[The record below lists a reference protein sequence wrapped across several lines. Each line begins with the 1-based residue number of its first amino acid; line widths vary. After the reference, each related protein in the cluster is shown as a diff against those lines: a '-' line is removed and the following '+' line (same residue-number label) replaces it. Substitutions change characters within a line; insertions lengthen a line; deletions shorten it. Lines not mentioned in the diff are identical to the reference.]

1 MKKRMMRF
9 CCGVMAAG
17 LLFSGISSG
26 GAEGVIRNH
35 LLWNVTVAA
44 ETAVTVSNEN
54 EFLSALAQKQKNII
68 VTGSFS
74 VTGQTETNGQMIP
87 IEIPGAT
94 VITGNN
100 VGDITF
106 RGPIQIMGDGVVIRD
121 IQIGFS
127 SANTMNSVPHREIF
141 LAGHSLTLDNVK
153 TYLPG
158 GGDAGLGG
166 FAGTEKELLPT
177 VYAGG
182 YHSNTTVGTD
192 ASLTVTNANNKTMFQ
207 DIYLGH
213 EASAGQRTAYTGSA
227 KLELDAD
234 AKIRGIISAENTSLA
249 SLDFFG
255 DQKGYDAVT
264 LSELKGNDKTAM
276 TVKNCA
282 VLGVVTTGVKDIV
295 LDAGGRLQPKDET
308 AQLNNVTLK
317 NGGCLDLTQVMHA
330 LVKGSFIGSDDAAS
344 RGKLVLNK
352 DGYVQINGQ
361 ISGVT
366 QFQTVSHVIPGTIL
380 SGHPYI
386 ASENG
391 TAGSFVLS
399 DKDIKNNY
407 SLIRKNGTWTPYI
420 NYVPVERELGS
431 IEVKSYPKNVV
442 MNHIPTNIEDK
453 TGDSPYLNVI
463 WKDQDGEAY
472 TFYDVVN
479 YESFYEN
486 MVFIRSDYWN
496 SDDEEIQ
503 QKTDWINPIRLA
515 VDVDENEPDHYY
527 LTAYDKVQTGKYTL
541 LFCLEPVEGQLDTV
555 AEVKAAVKD
564 IVKAE
569 IEINFT
575 DQDIEPTPHVHTAGK
590 PVVEN
595 LVEAK
600 AGVEGSYDKVV
611 YCTTCHKEL
620 SREKVMIPALPEPDT
635 EKPGTEVPEP
645 DTEKPGTEVP
655 EPDTEKPGTE
665 VPEPDTE
672 KPGTEM
678 PEPDTEK
685 PGTEMPEPDTEKPQP
700 EHKHSYVLQKTTE
713 STCMAEGEKIYS
725 CACGDVYTEKI
736 AKKTHTPEKNLT
748 PAEPGSDGKIVTKC
762 SVCNTVLQ
770 QETIDAPKTIKLS
783 KARYIY
789 DGKSKKPVVN
799 VIDNKGQV
807 ISGDF
812 YKISYRNNKKIG
824 KATVTVRFQ
833 ENYTGTLKGAFE
845 ICPKGTSVTNIKSG
859 EKAFSLKWK
868 KQTSQTRG
876 YEIAYATDASFRKKS
891 TKTVVIKSNKTTS
904 KEVKGLKPG
913 KKYYV
918 KVRTYKEVKS
928 GSKKVKIY
936 SDWSKTKSVRI
947 KK

>member
-182 YHSNTTVGTD
+182 YHSNTAVGTN

-213 EASAGQRTAYTGSA
+213 EASAGQRTVYTGSA

-234 AKIRGIISAENTSLA
+234 AKIRGTVSAENTSLA
-249 SLDFFG
+249 SLDFLG
-255 DQKGYDAVT
+255 DQKGYDAIT
-264 LSELKGNDKTAM
+264 LSEIKGNDKTVM

-282 VLGVVTTGVKDIV
+282 VLGVVTTGVKDIL

-317 NGGCLDLTQVMHA
+317 NGGCLDLTQVLDA
-330 LVKGSFIGSDDAAS
+330 LVKGSFTGSNDAAS

-352 DGYVQINGQ
+352 DGHVQIDGQ

-380 SGHPYI
+380 SGHAYI

-399 DKDIKNNY
+399 DTAIKNNY
-407 SLIRKNGTWTPYI
+407 SLIHKNGTWTPYI

-442 MNHIPTNIEDK
+442 INHIPTNMEDK
-453 TGDSPYLNVI
+453 TGDRPYLNVI

-472 TFYDVVN
+472 TFDDVVN
-479 YESFYEN
+479 NESFYDN
-486 MVFIRSDYWN
+486 MVLIRSDYWN

-503 QKTDWINPIRLA
+503 QKTDWINPIRL
-515 VDVDENEPDHYY
+515 DVDENEPDHYY
-527 LTAYDKVQTGKYTL
+527 LIAYGKVQTGKYTL
-541 LFCLEPVEGQLDTV
+541 LFCLEPIEGQLDTV
-555 AEVKAAVKD
+555 ADVKAVVKD

-575 DQDIEPTPHVHTAGK
+575 DQDIEPMPHVHTEGK

-645 DTEKPGTEVP
+645 DTEKPGTE
-655 EPDTEKPGTE
+655 
-665 VPEPDTE
+665 
-672 KPGTEM
+672 
-678 PEPDTEK
+678 
-685 PGTEMPEPDTEKPQP
+685 MPEPDTEKPQL

-770 QETIDAPKTIKLS
+770 QETINAPKTIKLS

-807 ISGDF
+807 ISGSF
-812 YKISYRNNKKIG
+812 YKISYQKNKKIG

-833 ENYTGTLKGAFE
+833 GNYTGTLKGTFE

-868 KQTSQTRG
+868 KQTSQTSG
-876 YEIAYATDASFRKKS
+876 YEIAYAADVSFRKKS
-891 TKTVVIKSNKTTS
+891 TKTVVLKSNKTTS

>member
-182 YHSNTTVGTD
+182 YHSNTAVGTN

-213 EASAGQRTAYTGSA
+213 EASAGQRTVYTGSA

-234 AKIRGIISAENTSLA
+234 AKICGTISAENTSLA
-249 SLDFFG
+249 SLDFLG
-255 DQKGYDAVT
+255 DQKGYDAIT
-264 LSELKGNDKTAM
+264 LSEIKGNDKTVM

-308 AQLNNVTLK
+308 AQLNDVTLK
-317 NGGCLDLTQVMHA
+317 NGGCLDLTQVLEA
-330 LVKGSFIGSDDAAS
+330 LVKGSFTGSDNAAS

-352 DGYVQINGQ
+352 DGYVQIDGQ

-366 QFQTVSHVIPGTIL
+366 QFQTASHVTSGTIL
-380 SGHPYI
+380 SGHAYI

-399 DKDIKNNY
+399 DTAIKNNY
-407 SLIRKNGTWTPYI
+407 SLIHKNGTWTPYI

-442 MNHIPTNIEDK
+442 INHIPTNMEDK

-472 TFYDVVN
+472 TFDDVVN
-479 YESFYEN
+479 NESFYDN
-486 MVFIRSDYWN
+486 MVLIRSDYWN

-503 QKTDWINPIRLA
+503 QKTDWINPIRL
-515 VDVDENEPDHYY
+515 DVDENEPDHYY
-527 LTAYDKVQTGKYTL
+527 LIAYGKVQTGKYTL
-541 LFCLEPVEGQLDTV
+541 LFCLEPIEGQLDTV
-555 AEVKAAVKD
+555 ADVKAAVKD

-575 DQDIEPTPHVHTAGK
+575 DQDIEPMPHVHTAGK

-665 VPEPDTE
+665 
-672 KPGTEM
+672 M

-685 PGTEMPEPDTEKPQP
+685 PGTEVPEPDTEKPQP

-770 QETIDAPKTIKLS
+770 QETINAPKTIKLS

-807 ISGDF
+807 ISGSF
-812 YKISYRNNKKIG
+812 YKISYQNNKKIG

-833 ENYTGTLKGAFE
+833 GNYTGTLKGTFE

-868 KQTSQTRG
+868 KQTSQTSG
-876 YEIAYATDASFRKKS
+876 YEIAYAADASFRKKS
-891 TKTVVIKSNKTTS
+891 TKTVVLKSNKTTS

>member
-158 GGDAGLGG
+158 GGGSGLDG
-166 FAGTEKELLPT
+166 FVGTEKELLPT

-264 LSELKGNDKTAM
+264 LSELKGNDKTVM

-380 SGHPYI
+380 SGHAYI

-399 DKDIKNNY
+399 DTAIKNNY
-407 SLIRKNGTWTPYI
+407 SLIHKNGTWTPYI

-442 MNHIPTNIEDK
+442 MNHIPTNMEDK

-472 TFYDVVN
+472 TFDDVVN
-479 YESFYEN
+479 YESFYDN
-486 MVFIRSDYWN
+486 MVLIRSDYWN

-503 QKTDWINPIRLA
+503 QKTDWINPIRL
-515 VDVDENEPDHYY
+515 DVDENEPDHYY
-527 LTAYDKVQTGKYTL
+527 LIAYGKVQTGKYTL
-541 LFCLEPVEGQLDTV
+541 LFCLEPIEGQHDTV
-555 AEVKAAVKD
+555 ADVKLNTVADVKAAVKD

-575 DQDIEPTPHVHTAGK
+575 DQDIEPMPHVHTAGK

-645 DTEKPGTEVP
+645 DTEKPGTEV
-655 EPDTEKPGTE
+655 
-665 VPEPDTE
+665 
-672 KPGTEM
+672 
-678 PEPDTEK
+678 
-685 PGTEMPEPDTEKPQP
+685 PEPDTEKPQP

-770 QETIDAPKTIKLS
+770 QETINAPKTIKLS

-812 YKISYRNNKKIG
+812 YKISYQNNKKIG

-833 ENYTGTLKGAFE
+833 GNYTGTLKGTFE

-868 KQTSQTRG
+868 KQMSQTSG
-876 YEIAYATDASFRKKS
+876 YEIAYATHASFRKKS
-891 TKTVVIKSNKTTS
+891 TKTVVLKSNKTTS

>member
-74 VTGQTETNGQMIP
+74 VTGRTETNGQMIP

-182 YHSNTTVGTD
+182 YHSNTTVGTN
-192 ASLTVTNANNKTMFQ
+192 ASLTVTNPNNKTMFQ

-255 DQKGYDAVT
+255 DQKGSDAVT
-264 LSELKGNDKTAM
+264 LSELKGNDKTVM

-317 NGGCLDLTQVMHA
+317 NGGCLDLTQVLDA
-330 LVKGSFIGSDDAAS
+330 LVKGSFTGSDDAAS

-352 DGYVQINGQ
+352 DGYVQIDGQ

-366 QFQTVSHVIPGTIL
+366 QFQTVSHVTPGTIL
-380 SGHPYI
+380 SGHAYI

-399 DKDIKNNY
+399 DTAIKNNY
-407 SLIRKNGTWTPYI
+407 SLIHKNGTWTPYI

-453 TGDSPYLNVI
+453 TDDSPYLNVI

-515 VDVDENEPDHYY
+515 VDENEPDHYY
-527 LTAYDKVQTGKYTL
+527 LTAYGMVQTGKYTL
-541 LFCLEPVEGQLDTV
+541 LFCLEPIEGQLDTV

-685 PGTEMPEPDTEKPQP
+685 PQP

-770 QETIDAPKTIKLS
+770 QETINAPKTIKLS

-833 ENYTGTLKGAFE
+833 ENYTGTLKGTFE

>member
-182 YHSNTTVGTD
+182 YHSNTTVGTN

-264 LSELKGNDKTAM
+264 LSELKGNDKTVM
-276 TVKNCA
+276 KVKNCA

-515 VDVDENEPDHYY
+515 VDENEPDHYY
-527 LTAYDKVQTGKYTL
+527 LTAYGKVQTGKYTL
-541 LFCLEPVEGQLDTV
+541 LFCLEPIEGQLDTV

-685 PGTEMPEPDTEKPQP
+685 PQP

-770 QETIDAPKTIKLS
+770 QETINAPKTIKLS

-833 ENYTGTLKGAFE
+833 ENYTGTLKGTFE

>member
-17 LLFSGISSG
+17 LLISSLPFPMISG
-26 GAEGVIRNH
+26 RRANT
-35 LLWNVTVAA
+35 LSA
-44 ETAVTVSNEN
+44 AVTVLAEDATIVTNYN
-54 EFLSALAQKQKNII
+54 EFANALNSGKKNI
-68 VTGSFS
+68 VVEGSF
-74 VTGQTETNGQMIP
+74 TIRDDNLTETDGSLKGQMKP
-87 IEIPGAT
+87 VQIPGGT
-94 VITGNN
+94 IITGN
-100 VGDITF
+100 GTGSITCSH
-106 RGPIQIMGDGVVIRD
+106 PLEIMGDDVEIRD
-121 IQIGFS
+121 IQLVFNS
-127 SANTMNSVPHREIF
+127 SDALGSVPHREIF
-141 LAGHSLTLDNVK
+141 LAGHRLVLNNVS
-153 TYLPG
+153 TYL
-158 GGDAGLGG
+158 AGPDKPDPIV
-166 FAGTEKELLPT
+166 GTEKELLPT

-213 EASAGQRTAYTGSA
+213 EASVGQRTAYTGSA
-227 KLELDAD
+227 KLELDAY

-264 LSELKGNDKTAM
+264 LSELKGNDKTVM

-317 NGGCLDLTQVMHA
+317 NGGCLDLTQVLDV

-352 DGYVQINGQ
+352 DGYVQIDGQ

-366 QFQTVSHVIPGTIL
+366 QFQTVSHVTPGTIL
-380 SGHPYI
+380 SGHAYI

-399 DKDIKNNY
+399 DTAIKNNY
-407 SLIRKNGTWTPYI
+407 SLIHKNGTWTPYI

-442 MNHIPTNIEDK
+442 INHIPTNMEDK

-472 TFYDVVN
+472 TFDDVVN
-479 YESFYEN
+479 YESFYDN
-486 MVFIRSDYWN
+486 MVLIRSDYWN

-503 QKTDWINPIRLA
+503 QKTDWINPIRL
-515 VDVDENEPDHYY
+515 DVDENEPDHYY
-527 LTAYDKVQTGKYTL
+527 LTAYGKVQTGKYTL
-541 LFCLEPVEGQLDTV
+541 LFCLEPIEGQHDTV
-555 AEVKAAVKD
+555 ADVKLNTVADVKAAVKD

-575 DQDIEPTPHVHTAGK
+575 DQDIEPMPHVHTAGK

-672 KPGTEM
+672 KPGTEV
-678 PEPDTEK
+678 
-685 PGTEMPEPDTEKPQP
+685 PEPDTEKPQP

-770 QETIDAPKTIKLS
+770 QETINAPKTIKLS

-807 ISGDF
+807 ISGSF
-812 YKISYRNNKKIG
+812 YKISYQNNKKIG

-833 ENYTGTLKGAFE
+833 GNYTGTLKGTFE

-868 KQTSQTRG
+868 KQMSQTSG
-876 YEIAYATDASFRKKS
+876 YEIAYATHASFRKKS

>member
-182 YHSNTTVGTD
+182 YHSNTTVGTN

-264 LSELKGNDKTAM
+264 LSELKGNDKTVM
-276 TVKNCA
+276 KVKNCA

-472 TFYDVVN
+472 TFNYVVN

-515 VDVDENEPDHYY
+515 VDENEPDHYY
-527 LTAYDKVQTGKYTL
+527 LTAYGKVQTGKYTL
-541 LFCLEPVEGQLDTV
+541 LFCLEPIEGQLDTV
-555 AEVKAAVKD
+555 ADVKAAVKD

-645 DTEKPGTEVP
+645 DTEKPGTE
-655 EPDTEKPGTE
+655 
-665 VPEPDTE
+665 
-672 KPGTEM
+672 
-678 PEPDTEK
+678 
-685 PGTEMPEPDTEKPQP
+685 MPEPDTEKPQP

-770 QETIDAPKTIKLS
+770 QETINAPKTIKLS

-833 ENYTGTLKGAFE
+833 ENYTGTLKGTFE

>member
-158 GGDAGLGG
+158 GGGSGLDG
-166 FAGTEKELLPT
+166 FVGTEKELLPT

-264 LSELKGNDKTAM
+264 LSELKGNDKTVM

-380 SGHPYI
+380 SGHAYI

-399 DKDIKNNY
+399 DTAIKNNY
-407 SLIRKNGTWTPYI
+407 SLIHKNGTWTPYI

-442 MNHIPTNIEDK
+442 INHIPTNMEDK

-472 TFYDVVN
+472 TFDDVVN
-479 YESFYEN
+479 YESFYDN
-486 MVFIRSDYWN
+486 MVLIRSDYWN

-503 QKTDWINPIRLA
+503 QKTDWINPIRL
-515 VDVDENEPDHYY
+515 DVDENEPDHYY
-527 LTAYDKVQTGKYTL
+527 LIAYGKVQTGKYTL
-541 LFCLEPVEGQLDTV
+541 LFCLEPIEGQHDTV
-555 AEVKAAVKD
+555 ADVKAAVKD

-575 DQDIEPTPHVHTAGK
+575 DQDIEPMPHVHTAGK

-678 PEPDTEK
+678 PEPDI
-685 PGTEMPEPDTEKPQP
+685 EKPQP

-770 QETIDAPKTIKLS
+770 QETINAPKTIKLS

-807 ISGDF
+807 ISGSF
-812 YKISYRNNKKIG
+812 YKISYQNNKKIG

-833 ENYTGTLKGAFE
+833 GNYTGTLKGTFE

-868 KQTSQTRG
+868 KQMSQTSG
-876 YEIAYATDASFRKKS
+876 YEIAYATHASFRKKS